1 MLCGNIEKAF
11 LQIRTRKS
19 ERDVL
24 RFHWV
29 RNCDPSVIEINKF
42 TGLVFGLTQSPL
54 KFENILKEHFQY
66 YIKEHP
72 ALIAAVSEDIYVDY
86 LVLGSN
92 TIEEVEF
99 MKQKSI
105 ELFRKGGINL
115 HKWYSNIPSLQSFN
129 RTSES

>member
-1 MLCGNIEKAF
+1 MAGNRSPTAKF
-11 LQIRTRKS
+11 TVGYSYKNTLLTHPVVRKYRKGLFTVRTRKF

-72 ALIAAVSEDIYVDY
+72 ALIAAVSEDI
-86 LVLGSN
+86 
-92 TIEEVEF
+92 
-99 MKQKSI
+99 
-105 ELFRKGGINL
+105 
-115 HKWYSNIPSLQSFN
+115 
-129 RTSES
+129 